1 MTDGIIVIIIIIA
14 TKKKSSRRKEE
25 GKVKLTT
32 SPPFFGLN
40 EYGLQKDQGGK
51 RETTAI
57 DYDVIFFGL
66 LFSSFLRFFKLVEAA
81 KHTTFSAFLGL
92 NEYGLQKDAAEQ
104 QRDDS
109 YNMFDSSA
117 ASSSLPM
124 KSFKDYCFSTF
135 HSFIATTKSSSHF
148 SIAMARST

>member
-1 MTDGIIVIIIIIA
+1 MMTDGIIIVIIIIIA

-66 LFSSFLRFFKLVEAA
+66 LFSSFLRFFKLAEAA
-81 KHTTFSAFLGL
+81 KAHNFLRL
-92 NEYGLQKDAAEQ
+92 
-104 QRDDS
+104 
-109 YNMFDSSA
+109 
-117 ASSSLPM
+117 SLG
-124 KSFKDYCFSTF
+124 
-135 HSFIATTKSSSHF
+135 
-148 SIAMARST
+148 